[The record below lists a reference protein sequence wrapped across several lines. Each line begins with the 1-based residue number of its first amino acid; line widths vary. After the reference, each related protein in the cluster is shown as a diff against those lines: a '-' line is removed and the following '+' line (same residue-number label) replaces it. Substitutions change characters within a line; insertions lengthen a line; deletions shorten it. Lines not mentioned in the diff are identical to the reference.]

1 MKTEKIMKIASQT
14 VTEKTIEQK
23 MQQLL
28 KQNNSMHSVAKPKI
42 VYKLDK
48 PMLQECIIFN
58 RLVKGNIFNWAS
70 TRIAFISDNLS
81 GENVPVNG

>member
-1 MKTEKIMKIASQT
+1 MNNRNRLRTKKSSVLITHRKQRIWYYRSSRVKTEKIMKIASQT

-42 VYKLDK
+42 V
-48 PMLQECIIFN
+48 
-58 RLVKGNIFNWAS
+58 
-70 TRIAFISDNLS
+70 
-81 GENVPVNG
+81 